1 MFFTA
6 SKILPQFIYP
16 LGLAITALAIAS
28 VLSTRTRVRRLLTI
42 AALLLLFAFSN
53 WTVAHLM
60 LRSLEDQTPQRDV
73 GSMPV
78 REAIVVISSFL
89 HAPTQQHKS
98 AELLESSD
106 RLLHAVHLYRAGK
119 APIILLSGGT
129 VEVFG
134 HPRQLEVEAARNLLE
149 EWGIPPNVVVLED
162 QSRNTVENAVDSRR
176 ILEAKGIRRII
187 LVTSAMHM
195 PRALAVFRKAGF
207 DVTAAPTDYISGWG
221 TPDVLQRW
229 LPDAEELFFSS
240 QALKEWI
247 GLGVYRLRG
256 WA

>member
-6 SKILPQFIYP
+6 SKIVPQVLYP
-16 LGLAITALAIAS
+16 LGLAIVLLAIAS
-28 VLSTRTRVRRLLTI
+28 VLSTRARARRLLTV
-42 AALLLLFAFSN
+42 ASLFLLFVFSN
-53 WTVAHLM
+53 WTVSHL
-60 LRSLEDQTPQRDV
+60 LLHSLEDQTPQRDV
-73 GSMPV
+73 ALMPV
-78 REAIVVISSFL
+78 RDAIVVISSFL
-89 HAPTQQHKS
+89 HAPTRQHKS

-119 APIILLSGGT
+119 APLILLSGGT
-129 VEVFG
+129 VEIFG
-134 HPRQLEVEAARNLLE
+134 HPQMGEVEAARNLLA
-149 EWGIPPNVVVLED
+149 EWGVPPSVVLLED
-162 QSRNTVENAVDSRR
+162 QSRNTEENAVDTRR

-207 DVTAAPTDYISGWG
+207 DVTPAPTDYISGWG
-221 TPDVLQRW
+221 TPDLLQRW
-229 LPDAEELFFSS
+229 LPDAEELYFSS
-240 QALKEWI
+240 LALKEWL

>member
-6 SKILPQFIYP
+6 SKIVPQFLYP
-16 LGLAITALAIAS
+16 LGLAILALAVAC
-28 VLSTRTRVRRLLTI
+28 VLSTRARARRILTV

-53 WTVAHLM
+53 WTVSHL
-60 LRSLEDQTPQRDV
+60 LVDSLEDQTPQRDLA
-73 GSMPV
+73 SMPV
-78 REAIVVISSFL
+78 LDAIVAIGSFL
-89 HAPTQQHKS
+89 HAPTRRHKS

-119 APIILLSGGT
+119 APLILLSSGT
-129 VEVFG
+129 VEIFG
-134 HPRQLEVEAARNLLE
+134 HPQVSEVEAARNLLA
-149 EWGIPPNVVVLED
+149 EWGVPPGAVLLED
-162 QSRNTVENAVDSRR
+162 RSRNTEENAVECRR

-195 PRALAVFRKAGF
+195 PRAQAVFRKAGF
-207 DVTAAPTDYISGWG
+207 NVAPAPTDYISGWG
-221 TPDVLQRW
+221 TPDLLQRW

-240 QALKEWI
+240 LALKEW
-247 GLGVYRLRG
+247 LGMGIYRLRG